1 MTTLSLEPMDLAALL
16 CSRVCHD
23 LISPVGAIMNG
34 LEVLDDEK
42 DGGMGMRDIAIDLI
56 RKSASGASA
65 KLKFCRLAYGAAGSA
80 GATIDTGDAEAVA
93 RGLLVTERVSMQW
106 NGARLL
112 LPKNKVKLLLNLA
125 QMAAGSIPRG
135 GVLTV
140 DILGDNEAATFTITA
155 KGVNAK
161 IQPHFAD
168 LIRGDGHGPIDGHS
182 IQPYYTNLVARECG
196 LNVEIVTEPE
206 TLTFVTHA
214 TAARET
220 SVA

>member
-1 MTTLSLEPMDLAALL
+1 MTTLSLEPMDLAAML

-42 DGGMGMRDIAIDLI
+42 ETGMREIAIDLI
-56 RKSASGASA
+56 RKSANGAAA

-93 RGLLVTERVSMQW
+93 RGLLVTERVSLQW

-112 LPKNKVKLLLNLA
+112 LPKNKVKLLLNLS
-125 QMAAGSIPRG
+125 QIAASSIPRG
-135 GVLTV
+135 GVLTI
-140 DILGDNEAATFTITA
+140 DILGADEAATFTVSA

-168 LIRGDGHGPIDGHS
+168 LLRGEGHGPIEGHS
-182 IQPYYTNLVARECG
+182 IQPYYAALVARECG
-196 LNVEIVTEPE
+196 LSIEIVTEPD
-206 TLTFVTHA
+206 TLTFVTRAGA
-214 TAARET
+214 TREASAA
-220 SVA
+220 